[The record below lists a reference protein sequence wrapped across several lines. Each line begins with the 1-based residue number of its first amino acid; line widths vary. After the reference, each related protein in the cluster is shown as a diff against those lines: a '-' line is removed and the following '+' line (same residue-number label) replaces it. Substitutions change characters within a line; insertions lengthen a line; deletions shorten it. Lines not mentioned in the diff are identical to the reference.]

1 MLLAATVM
9 ASSPTQAQDQ
19 LTRIE
24 QLLDDAPVQEKVYLH
39 LDNNCYYKGDDIWYK
54 AYVVRADD
62 NTYTDMSRLLYV
74 ELVSP
79 DGMLVE
85 RQTVVVSADGHG
97 QGSFN
102 LTDSL
107 YSGYYE
113 LRAYTRWMMNFCVT
127 EHPSQST
134 VRNCFY
140 NDQMA
145 HDFFRL
151 FGTVY
156 SRVVPVYERPEK
168 KGDYTQKYIIS
179 RPKTRLDKEVEQG
192 LSVSF
197 YPEGGHLIAGTRCN
211 VAFEALNE
219 EGEQVNVK
227 GTVGTTTIKS
237 EHQGRGSFTIDV
249 PEKGNLKAVFN
260 YNGRECSFKLPKT
273 EDIGCALTMKNDD
286 TKATASV
293 QLHGVS
299 LTADF
304 AAIVLSRGMLKQFQR
319 FRPDSKGS
327 ATISIDIN
335 KLPTGVA
342 DLIIVDNE
350 GTPMADRL
358 FFVNHHD
365 YEQGHIVATLDSADY
380 GPYAPVTLTLQT
392 PAGTDWLSVSV
403 RDAATDDPSY
413 DTGNMMTELLLSS
426 ELKGFIPH
434 PDYFFEA
441 DDEQHRR
448 HLDLLMMVQGWRRYD
463 YAELTADKP
472 LRYRPEQRIS
482 VEGCVYPMAAIDDY
496 SPEEVRYWNVGVFGY
511 DSSKSYQFSDGENS
525 SKNLLEEELK
535 NRLGLAEDG
544 LPTTGEEASL
554 DAGTAYLTKSHEAI
568 HVTTATD
575 QVHTGKESMD
585 SNSGQVVLSMEDIRL
600 DMEPGVQSKENLSFG
615 VERGGLRNEVT
626 VECELVQVDDKF
638 KRKKGTQVVTQ
649 TVETDHGGHFHFDLP
664 AYAGY
669 AVLFLRAYKTDIS
682 ERQKHNL
689 DTKDRMNEEADP
701 DFYVKRSLF
710 FPIFAKKYSYYQ
722 CHVPEDE
729 DDSYDLP
736 AFEELADEERL
747 SSMDRTLKEVTV
759 KRRRRRGRHAI
770 DYTKP
775 VGTYDTQELYN
786 LCTDYGLSYGKFS
799 MESFPVNVS
808 IMLLGTYNE
817 DRFFNVQARYNDGMN
832 TPYIFYR
839 NFSPDMSS
847 GNVAFNSE
855 YQLANNLKLARQD
868 EIRFF
873 SDFELRNEEKPVV
886 MQNNTADVTLEFK
899 LMPDGGKRYVY
910 RDRRIILPGIAE
922 QYQYY
927 HPNYNQRKLPPDY
940 YDYRRTLYWN
950 ATAQPDENGQLQVN
964 FYNNGKRTRMQ
975 VSVAGIGPDGQ
986 PLYY

>member
-1 MLLAATVM
+1 MMLLAAM
-9 ASSPTQAQDQ
+9 ATAPLSAQAQDQ

-24 QLLDDAPVQEKVYLH
+24 QRLGDAPVQEKVYLH

-127 EHPSQST
+127 EHPAQRR
-134 VRNCFY
+134 VKEHFY
-140 NDQMA
+140 NERMA
-145 HDFFRL
+145 NDFFRL
-151 FGTVY
+151 FGTIY
-156 SRVVPVYERPEK
+156 SRVVPVYERPET

-179 RPKTRLDKEVEQG
+179 RPKTRLDKDVEQG

-211 VAFEALNE
+211 VAFEAMNE
-219 EGEQVNVK
+219 EGEQVDVT
-227 GTVGTTTIKS
+227 GRVGNTTLKT

-249 PEKGNLKAVFN
+249 PRDGNLRAVFN
-260 YNGRECSFKLPKT
+260 YDGRECSFKLPKT
-273 EDIGCALTMKNDD
+273 EAMGCALTVKNEGA
-286 TKATASV
+286 KAKANV
-293 QLHGVS
+293 QLRGVVS
-299 LTADF
+299 QANF
-304 AAIVLSRGMLKQFQR
+304 AAIVLSRGMLKHFER
-319 FRPDSKGS
+319 FRPDAKGN
-327 ATISIDIN
+327 ATIDIDTS

-342 DLIIVDNE
+342 DLIIVDDE

-380 GPYAPVTLTLQT
+380 GPYAPVTLTLQS

-434 PDYFFEA
+434 PDYYFEA
-441 DDEQHRR
+441 DDEQHHR

-472 LRYRPEQRIS
+472 LRYRPEQRLN
-482 VEGCVYPMAAIDDY
+482 VDGCVYPMTDSDDY
-496 SPEEVRYWNVGVFGY
+496 TPEETKYWNVGVFGY
-511 DSSKSYQFSDGENS
+511 DSSKTYQHP
-525 SKNLLEEELK
+525 EEDPLWKELA
-535 NRLGLAEDG
+535 RRVGVADEDM
-544 LPTTGEEASL
+544 PTTGEEGSV
-554 DAGTAYLTKSHEAI
+554 DAGAANLTKSYDAL
-568 HVTTATD
+568 VLTTASD
-575 QVHTGKESMD
+575 GMVAGEEELEFDSLLGSMK
-585 SNSGQVVLSMEDIRL
+585 R
-600 DMEPGVQSKENLSFG
+600 
-615 VERGGLRNEVT
+615 EVT
-626 VECELVQVDDKF
+626 VECELVLLDEKLNMRD
-638 KRKKGTQVVTQ
+638 GTEVLTLTTQ
-649 TVETDHGGHFHFDLP
+649 TDHGGHFHFDLP

-682 ERQKHNL
+682 ERRKHNI
-689 DTKDRMNEEADP
+689 DTKDRLNEAADP

-710 FPIFAKKYSYYQ
+710 FPIFAKKYTYYQ

-729 DDSYDLP
+729 DDNFDLP
-736 AFEELADEERL
+736 DDLGDLPGEERL

-775 VGTYDTQELYN
+775 VATYDTQDLYN

-799 MESFPVNVS
+799 MESFPVNVC
-808 IMLLGTYNE
+808 IMMLGTYNE
-817 DRFFNVQARYNDGMN
+817 DRFFNVQARYNDGMS

-839 NFSPDMSS
+839 NFDPGQAS

-855 YQLANNLKLARQD
+855 YNVYENLKLARQ
-868 EIRFF
+868 EQLRFF
-873 SDFELRNEEKPVV
+873 TDFELRNEEKPVV
-886 MQNNTADVTLEFK
+886 MQNNAADITLEFQ
-899 LMPDGGKRYVY
+899 LMPTNSKRYVY
-910 RDRRIILPGIAE
+910 RDRRIILPGVTE
-922 QYQYY
+922 QVQFY
-927 HPNYNQRKLPPDY
+927 HPDYSKRTLPPDY

-950 ATAQPDENGQLQVN
+950 ANAQPDDDGQLKVR

>member
-1 MLLAATVM
+1 MKNLLATMMLLAAM
-9 ASSPTQAQDQ
+9 ATAPLSAQAQDQ

-24 QLLDDAPVQEKVYLH
+24 QQLGDAPVQEKVYLH

-62 NTYTDMSRLLYV
+62 NAYTDMSRLLYV

-127 EHPSQST
+127 EHPAQRR
-134 VRNCFY
+134 VKEHFY
-140 NDQMA
+140 NERMA
-145 HDFFRL
+145 NDFFRL

-156 SRVVPVYERPEK
+156 SRVVPVYERPET

-179 RPKTRLDKEVEQG
+179 RPKARLDKEVEQG

-197 YPEGGHLIAGTRCN
+197 YPEGGHLIAGTRCS
-211 VAFEALNE
+211 VAFEAMNE
-219 EGEQVNVK
+219 EGEQVDVEGRVGFTTVK
-227 GTVGTTTIKS
+227 T
-237 EHQGRGSFTIDV
+237 EHQGRGAFTIDV
-249 PEKGNLKAVFN
+249 PSEGNLQAVFN
-260 YNGRECSFKLPKT
+260 YGGRQCSFKLPKI
-273 EDIGCALTMKNDD
+273 EKAGCALTVKNEGA
-286 TKATASV
+286 KAKASV
-293 QLHGVS
+293 QLRGVVFQ
-299 LTADF
+299 ADF

-319 FRPDSKGS
+319 FTPDVKGN
-327 ATISIDIN
+327 ATIDIDTS

-342 DLIIVDNE
+342 DLIIVDSE
-350 GTPMADRL
+350 GTPTADRL

-365 YEQGHIVATLDSADY
+365 YEQGHIVATLDSVDY
-380 GPYAPVTLTLQT
+380 APYAPVTLTLQS

-434 PDYFFEA
+434 PDYYFEA
-441 DDEQHRR
+441 DDEQHHR

-463 YAELTADKP
+463 YAELTADRR
-472 LRYRPEQRIS
+472 LRYRPEQRLN
-482 VEGCVYPMAAIDDY
+482 VDGCVYPMMNLDDY
-496 SPEEVRYWNVGVFGY
+496 SPEETRYWNVGVFGY
-511 DSSKSYQFSDGENS
+511 DSSKSYQHP
-525 SKNLLEEELK
+525 EEDPLWKELMQ
-535 NRLGLAEDG
+535 RLGEANEG
-544 LPTTGEEASL
+544 KEASL
-554 DAGTAYLTKSHEAI
+554 TTSEAGVVEGEFANLTKSYESL
-568 HVTTATD
+568 VLTTATD
-575 QVHTGKESMD
+575 DLVAG
-585 SNSGQVVLSMEDIRL
+585 MEDM
-600 DMEPGVQSKENLSFG
+600 DFDYTQGV
-615 VERGGLRNEVT
+615 LRREVT
-626 VECELVQVDDKF
+626 VECELVLLDDKMNM
-638 KRKKGTQVVTQ
+638 RDGTEVLTL
-649 TVETDHGGHFHFDLP
+649 TTETDHGGHFHFDLP

-669 AVLFLRAYKTDIS
+669 AVLFLRAYKTNIS
-682 ERQKHNL
+682 ERQKHNI
-689 DTKDRMNEEADP
+689 DTKDRLNELADP

-710 FPIFAKKYSYYQ
+710 YPIFAKKYSYYQ

-729 DDSYDLP
+729 DDYDDLP
-736 AFEELADEERL
+736 DLGDLPGEERL

-775 VGTYDTQELYN
+775 VGTYDTQDLYN

-799 MESFPVNVS
+799 MESFPVNVC
-808 IMLLGTYNE
+808 IMMLGTYNE
-817 DRFFNVQARYNDGMN
+817 DRFFNVEARYNDGMS

-839 NFSPDMSS
+839 NFDPGLSS

-855 YQLANNLKLARQD
+855 NNVYENLKLARQ
-868 EIRFF
+868 EQLRFF
-873 SDFELRNEEKPVV
+873 TDFELRNEEKPVV
-886 MQNNTADVTLEFK
+886 MQNNAADITLEFQ
-899 LMPDGGKRYVY
+899 LMPTNSKRYVY
-910 RDRRIILPGIAE
+910 RDRRIILPGVSE
-922 QYQYY
+922 QIQFY
-927 HPNYNQRKLPPDY
+927 HPDYSNRTLPPDY

-950 ATAQPDENGQLQVN
+950 ANAQPDDDGQLKLK